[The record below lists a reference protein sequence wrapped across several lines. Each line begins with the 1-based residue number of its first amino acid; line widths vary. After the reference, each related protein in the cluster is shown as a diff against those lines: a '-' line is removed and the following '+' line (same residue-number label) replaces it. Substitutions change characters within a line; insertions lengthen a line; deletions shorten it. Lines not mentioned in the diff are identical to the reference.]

1 MAFLLLVADHETTVK
16 LIASATLALPEH
28 PRTGGRAQEQ
38 PFARQACGRRIATI
52 EEAAAHPLGHKDS
65 ALKLCLIGLFGHRAT
80 RRSLHVDQT
89 GTLSLTYVEPK
100 RRSCW
105 RLSQAA

>member
-1 MAFLLLVADHETTVK
+1 MITLTHKRDQSGTVG
-16 LIASATLALPEH
+16 LIP
-28 PRTGGRAQEQ
+28 
-38 PFARQACGRRIATI
+38 ARI
-52 EEAAAHPLGHKDS
+52 EEAAAHPLGHEDP
-65 ALKLCLIGLFGHRAT
+65 ALKLCRVGFFGHRAT

-89 GTLSLTYVEPK
+89 GTLSLTSVEPK